1 MDLKISDD
9 IEESFRIF
17 QGRIIEEYEKM
28 VAEFGLV
35 VIDASQSIEE
45 QQAQMRQ
52 IVSETLAGTKKT
64 RIRKW
69 LDLST
74 MVKKDSPT

>member
-1 MDLKISDD
+1 
-9 IEESFRIF
+9 
-17 QGRIIEEYEKM
+17 M
-28 VAEFGLV
+28 VSEFGLV

-45 QQAQMRQ
+45 QQEQMRQ
-52 IVSETLAGTKKT
+52 IVTDALAGTKKT

-74 MVKKDSPT
+74 MVKKASRK

>member
-1 MDLKISDD
+1 LRITDD

-17 QGRIIEEYEKM
+17 QGKIIEEYEKM
-28 VAEFGLV
+28 VSEFGLV

-45 QQAQMRQ
+45 QQEQMRQ
-52 IVSETLAGTKKT
+52 IVTDALAGTKKT

-74 MVKKDSPT
+74 MVKKASRK